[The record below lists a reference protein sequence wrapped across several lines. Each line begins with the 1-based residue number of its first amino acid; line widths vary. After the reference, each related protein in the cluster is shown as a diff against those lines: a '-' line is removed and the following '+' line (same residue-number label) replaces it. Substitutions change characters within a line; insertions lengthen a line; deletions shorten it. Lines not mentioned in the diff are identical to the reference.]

1 MELGNYR
8 INNSSIFDEYDPMDI
23 LLGYKTW
30 DQINFYEEF
39 TSEEMETDEEECNSD
54 VSLEPTVDSVEDL
67 IPEDDIERREN
78 YCVVKTPVEWDMMT
92 EEEALSFGINFEK

>member
-1 MELGNYR
+1 
-8 INNSSIFDEYDPMDI
+8 
-23 LLGYKTW
+23 
-30 DQINFYEEF
+30 
-39 TSEEMETDEEECNSD
+39 METDEEECNSD